1 METLFA
7 KHVRARMRE
16 VGIEQDK
23 GLAVALS
30 ERMDLKPD
38 TVISKLSKLLRG
50 DPEARQ
56 QLIVRDGRQSAWA
69 SVLQVDPAKLTQW
82 LAESDARYSLVV
94 DPRLV
99 PEAGKHIREFDDGIR
114 YSSSPRRW
122 QRERGVSGA
131 SVETKRCRPR

>member
-7 KHVRARMRE
+7 KRVRARMRE

-38 TVISKLSKLLRG
+38 TVISKLSKLLRR

-56 QLIVRDGRQSAWA
+56 QLIVRDGRQS
-69 SVLQVDPAKLTQW
+69 
-82 LAESDARYSLVV
+82 V

-99 PEAGKHIREFDDGIR
+99 PEAAKHIREFDDGIR